1 MSVPWNRRRLLRRD
15 AGEADSGVRKPKIGE
30 YPMLA
35 FQLFQ
40 FSAHRRRLVM
50 LTSLTFMAMC

>member
-1 MSVPWNRRRLLRRD
+1 
-15 AGEADSGVRKPKIGE
+15 
-30 YPMLA
+30 MLA

-40 FSAHRRRLVM
+40 FSAHRRRLAL